1 MDTSSLE
8 TFRQAGPGSE
18 QPDLAVDVPV
28 HCRGDGLD
36 DLQLFQLN
44 WFYDS
49 CQVQAPYTALT
60 LSSLPWLSH
69 AQEKTKK
76 KGFSL
81 VLWKTIE

>member
-1 MDTSSLE
+1 MYFDRTKGNGFRLKEKRFRLDIMKKFLTIRMVKHWNRLPREVMDTSSLE

-44 WFYDS
+44 
-49 CQVQAPYTALT
+49 
-60 LSSLPWLSH
+60 
-69 AQEKTKK
+69 
-76 KGFSL
+76 
-81 VLWKTIE
+81 